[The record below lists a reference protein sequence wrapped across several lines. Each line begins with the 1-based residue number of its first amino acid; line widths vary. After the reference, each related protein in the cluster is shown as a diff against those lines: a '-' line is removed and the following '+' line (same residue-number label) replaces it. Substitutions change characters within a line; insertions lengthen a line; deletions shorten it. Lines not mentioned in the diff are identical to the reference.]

1 MNEFGYEFEIECD
14 EMWVASANS
23 DDREEAFKEALNYA
37 MLYSQDGPVK
47 MFEVFRTR
55 TEVVFCLPDTENGL
69 DFKFTETP

>member
-23 DDREEAFKEALNYA
+23 DNREEALKEAIRYA

-47 MFEVFRTR
+47 MFEVFKTR
-55 TEVVFCLPDTENGL
+55 SEVVFCLPDAGNGL
-69 DFKFTETP
+69 HF